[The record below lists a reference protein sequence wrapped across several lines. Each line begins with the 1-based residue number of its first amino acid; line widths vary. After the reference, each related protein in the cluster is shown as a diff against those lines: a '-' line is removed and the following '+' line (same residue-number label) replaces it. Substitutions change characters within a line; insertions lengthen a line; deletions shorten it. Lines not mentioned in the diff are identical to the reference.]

1 MNANRWLCAALAALL
16 SACASLPE
24 DGGLSRVSAI
34 AGPRVP
40 AGLVQASTPASQ
52 ARLAAQVRDR
62 LAKPLSAGDAVAI
75 ALLNSPSL
83 QVAYA
88 ELGLAEADLVQAGRM
103 RNPGFSFT
111 RLKRGAERE
120 IERTWSFDLL
130 WLVTMPWRV
139 GAEQAMVASQRTRAA
154 TDIART
160 AHAARRAW
168 VEAVAASELARYA
181 FHVSDSAA
189 GAAELAAE
197 MARAGNFNRLALSRE
212 QLFQADAVAQLA
224 RARHAETAAR
234 ERLVRVLG
242 LWGEEA
248 AALTLPERLP
258 DLPPEPRELRDA
270 EALAI
275 EGRLDVQQARAQAE
289 SIAAL
294 YGVGKATRFVNVLH
308 LGYERNSTNE
318 GHKETGYEVEL
329 EVPIFDWG
337 DAKLARTESAYRQAT
352 FRLAEVAV
360 LARSEVRESWS
371 AYRTAHDLARH
382 YREEIVPLR
391 ARIAEENLLRYNGML
406 IGVFELLADAH
417 DQVRSVMSAI
427 EATRDFWVADAHLEM
442 ALTGASPGE
451 APAMAAAP
459 ARGAAAPGGH

>member
-1 MNANRWLCAALAALL
+1 MNANRLLCAALAALL

-24 DGGLSRVSAI
+24 DGGLSRVSTI
-34 AGPRVP
+34 AGSRVP

-52 ARLAAQVRDR
+52 ARLAAQVRER
-62 LAKPLSAGDAVAI
+62 LAKPLSAEDAVAI

-111 RLKRGAERE
+111 RLKSGAERE

-139 GAEQAMVASQRTRAA
+139 GAEQAMVASQRTR
-154 TDIART
+154 T

-181 FHVSDSAA
+181 SHVSDSAA

-212 QLFQADAVAQLA
+212 QLFHADAVAQLA

-248 AALTLPERLP
+248 ARLTLPERLP
-258 DLPPEPRELRDA
+258 DLPPGPRELRDA

-294 YGVGKATRFVNVLH
+294 YGIGKATRFVNVLH

-337 DAKLARTESAYRQAT
+337 DAKLARTEAAYRQAM

-360 LARSEVRESWS
+360 QARSEVRESWS